1 MPGEFD
7 LIARHFARLTP
18 SRGDVALGVGDD
30 AALLTPLP
38 GHELVVTVDTLI
50 ESVHF
55 FADCPPAALGH
66 KALAVN
72 LSDLAAMG
80 AEPAWALLA
89 LTLPRADEAWI
100 AEFASGFGDLARL
113 HGVALVGGDTCRG
126 PLVVS
131 VTALGQAP
139 TGRALCRVGAQAG
152 DGVYVSGELGA
163 AGLAVRA
170 RRGEIALPAPLAA
183 HAAQQLDWPQ
193 PRVALGLALR
203 GVASAAI
210 DVSDGLLADLGHVCA
225 AGGVGARLD
234 LAAMPLPDGALA
246 LASPDELLGSGDDY
260 ELCFTVPAA
269 HQGALPALGK
279 RLGLALTRIGQIEA
293 EPGLRLVDVG
303 GAVRAVAARGHDHFR

>member
-1 MPGEFD
+1 MPGEFE

-18 SRGDVALGVGDD
+18 PRADVALGVGDD
-30 AALLTPLP
+30 AALLTPRP
-38 GHELVVTVDTLI
+38 GHELVITVDTLVDG
-50 ESVHF
+50 VHF

-89 LTLPRADEAWI
+89 LTLPRADEAWV
-100 AEFASGFGDLARL
+100 AEFARGFGDLARA

-131 VTALGQAP
+131 VTAVGQAP
-139 TGRALCRVGAQAG
+139 TGQALRRAGAQPG

-170 RRGEIALPAPLAA
+170 RRGEIALPAALAA
-183 HAAQQLDWPQ
+183 HAARRLDWPQ
-193 PRVALGLALR
+193 PRVALGCALR
-203 GVASAAI
+203 GLASAAI

-246 LASPDELLGSGDDY
+246 LASPEELLGSGDDY
-260 ELCFTVPAA
+260 ELCFTVPAPRE
-269 HQGALPALGK
+269 GAVPTLAGQLGPT
-279 RLGLALTRIGQIEA
+279 LTRIGQVEA
-293 EPGLRLVDVG
+293 EPGLRLVDAAGRVH
-303 GAVRAVAARGHDHFR
+303 AVAARGHDHFR

>member
-1 MPGEFD
+1 MPGEFE

-18 SRGDVALGVGDD
+18 PRGDVALGVGDD
-30 AALLTPLP
+30 AALLTPRP
-38 GHELVVTVDTLI
+38 GHPLVVTVDTLI
-50 ESVHF
+50 EGVHF

-89 LTLPRADEAWI
+89 LTLPCADEAWV
-100 AEFASGFGDLARL
+100 AEFARGFGDLARA
-113 HGVALVGGDTCRG
+113 HGVALSGGDTCRG
-126 PLVVS
+126 PLAVS
-131 VTALGQAP
+131 ITALGQVP
-139 TGRALCRVGAQAG
+139 TGQALRRAGAQAG

-170 RRGEIALPAPLAA
+170 RRGEIALPAPLVA
-183 HAAQQLDWPQ
+183 HAAQRLDWPQ

-203 GVASAAI
+203 GLASAAI

-246 LASPDELLGSGDDY
+246 LASPDELLGLGDDY
-260 ELCFTVPAA
+260 ELCFTVPPTHEAA
-269 HQGALPALGK
+269 VSALGE

-293 EPGLRLVDVG
+293 EPGLRLVDAAG
-303 GAVRAVAARGHDHFR
+303 EASAVAARGHDHFG

>member
-18 SRGDVALGVGDD
+18 LRGDVALGVGDD
-30 AALLTPLP
+30 AALLTPAP
-38 GHELVVTVDTLI
+38 GHELVATVDTLI
-50 ESVHF
+50 EGVHF

-80 AEPAWALLA
+80 AQPAWALLA
-89 LTLPRADEAWI
+89 LTLPRADEAWV
-100 AEFASGFGDLARL
+100 AEFARGFGDLART

-126 PLVVS
+126 PLAVS
-131 VTALGQAP
+131 VTALGQVP
-139 TGRALCRVGAQAG
+139 TGQALRRAGARPG

-170 RRGEIALPAPLAA
+170 RRGELALSAALAT
-183 HAAQQLDWPQ
+183 HAARRLDWPQ

-203 GVASAAI
+203 AIASAAI

-234 LAAMPLPDGALA
+234 LPAVPLPDGALA

-260 ELCFTVPAA
+260 ELCFTVPAL
-269 HQGALPALGK
+269 HEGAVSTVADQL
-279 RLGLALTRIGQIEA
+279 RLTLTRIGQIEA
-293 EPGLRLVDVG
+293 EPGLRLVDAAG
-303 GAVRAVAARGHDHFR
+303 EVRAVAARGHDHFR